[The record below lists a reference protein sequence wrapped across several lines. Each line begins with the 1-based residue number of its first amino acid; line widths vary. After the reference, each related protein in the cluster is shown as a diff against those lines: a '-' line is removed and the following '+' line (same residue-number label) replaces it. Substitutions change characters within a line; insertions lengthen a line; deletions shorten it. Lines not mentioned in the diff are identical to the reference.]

1 MTDLTPFMSTTK
13 TLEDLNELR
22 HLVKSAKLLDH
33 METALKPI
41 DQISTA
47 ALLSSQVSAASR
59 LIDQLAAIPTHLELA
74 NAFKSPESQFAALQS
89 HSLRLDELGNLVQN
103 VASQLDQISNIASI
117 CNNLEAFSGVLQ
129 RLNVPSETDLLET
142 LSGVEQQDY
151 EQKLRES
158 FDEIDAEQEPSHDL
172 LADMTANQAKRL
184 SEIIFKL
191 LVVYSVFQQIFGLPT
206 LPELFDEIS
215 IETEAKSNLDPQI
228 KPCHSLGCAPQK
240 TDTNNGKQ
248 PPNDDRSPK
257 NDSDTIVPSSA
268 MRLRKGHQETDE
280 P

>member
-1 MTDLTPFMSTTK
+1 MTDLTPFVK
-13 TLEDLNELR
+13 ALQDLDALRQLEQA
-22 HLVKSAKLLDH
+22 SKLFNH
-33 METALKPI
+33 METALKPLA
-41 DQISTA
+41 QISSA
-47 ALLSSQVSAASR
+47 SQLCSQVSTASK
-59 LIDQLAAIPTHLELA
+59 LIDQLAVLPARLEQA
-74 NAFKSPESQFAALQS
+74 NAFRSLESQFAALQAQ
-89 HSLRLDELGNLVQN
+89 SLRINELGNLFQN
-103 VASQLDQISNIASI
+103 VASQLDQLSNIATI
-117 CNNLEAFSGVLQ
+117 HNNLEALSTFLQ
-129 RLNVPSETDLLET
+129 RLNVPNESKLVDV
-142 LSGVEQQDY
+142 LSGVEKQDY

-248 PPNDDRSPK
+248 PPNADRSPK

>member
-1 MTDLTPFMSTTK
+1 MTDLTPFVK
-13 TLEDLNELR
+13 AQQDLDALRQLEQA
-22 HLVKSAKLLDH
+22 SKLFNH
-33 METALKPI
+33 METALKPLA
-41 DQISTA
+41 QISSA
-47 ALLSSQVSAASR
+47 SQLCSQVSTASK
-59 LIDQLAAIPTHLELA
+59 LIDQLAALPARLEQA
-74 NAFKSPESQFAALQS
+74 NAFRSLESQFAALQAQ
-89 HSLRLDELGNLVQN
+89 SLRINELGNLFQN
-103 VASQLDQISNIASI
+103 VASQLDQLSNIATI
-117 CNNLEAFSGVLQ
+117 HNNLEALSTFLQ
-129 RLNVPSETDLLET
+129 RLNVPNESKLVDV
-142 LSGVEQQDY
+142 LSGVEKQDY

-257 NDSDTIVPSSA
+257 NDADTIVPSSA

>member
-74 NAFKSPESQFAALQS
+74 NAFKSPESQFTALQS

-158 FDEIDAEQEPSHDL
+158 FDEIDAEQEPSHDI
-172 LADMTANQAKRL
+172 LADMAANQAKRL

>member
-1 MTDLTPFMSTTK
+1 MKALQDLDALRQ
-13 TLEDLNELR
+13 LEQA
-22 HLVKSAKLLDH
+22 SKLFNH
-33 METALKPI
+33 METALKPLA
-41 DQISTA
+41 QISSA
-47 ALLSSQVSAASR
+47 SQLCSQVSTASK
-59 LIDQLAAIPTHLELA
+59 LIDQLAALPARLEQA
-74 NAFKSPESQFAALQS
+74 NAFRSLESQFAALQAQ
-89 HSLRLDELGNLVQN
+89 SLRINELGNLFQN
-103 VASQLDQISNIASI
+103 VASQLDQLSNIATI
-117 CNNLEAFSGVLQ
+117 HNNLEALSTFLQ
-129 RLNVPSETDLLET
+129 RLNVPNESKLVDV
-142 LSGVEQQDY
+142 LSGVEKQDY

-158 FDEIDAEQEPSHDL
+158 FDEIDAEQEPGHDL
-172 LADMTANQAKRL
+172 LVDMTANQAKRL

>member
-1 MTDLTPFMSTTK
+1 MTDLTPFMNTTI
-13 TLEDLNELR
+13 TLEELNGLR
-22 HLVKSAKLLDH
+22 HLVKSAKLLDQ

-41 DQISTA
+41 DQISSA
-47 ALLSSQVSAASR
+47 AQLSSQVSAASR
-59 LIDQLAAIPTHLELA
+59 LIDQLAAIPTHLEQA
-74 NAFKSPESQFAALQS
+74 KAFKTLESQFAALQS
-89 HSLRLDELGNLVQN
+89 HSLRLYELGDLVQN
-103 VASQLDQISNIASI
+103 VASQLEQISNIATI
-117 CNNLEAFSGVLQ
+117 HNNLEALSPFLQ
-129 RLNVPSETDLLET
+129 RLNVPSETELLET

-151 EQKLRES
+151 EQKLRDS
-158 FDEIDAEQEPSHDL
+158 FDEIDAEQEPSHDI

-257 NDSDTIVPSSA
+257 NDADTIVPSSA

>member
-1 MTDLTPFMSTTK
+1 MTDLTPFVK
-13 TLEDLNELR
+13 ALQDLDALRQLEQA
-22 HLVKSAKLLDH
+22 SKLFNH
-33 METALKPI
+33 METALKPLA
-41 DQISTA
+41 QISSA
-47 ALLSSQVSAASR
+47 SQLCSQVSTASK
-59 LIDQLAAIPTHLELA
+59 LIDQLAALPARLEQA
-74 NAFKSPESQFAALQS
+74 NAFRSLESQFAALQAQ
-89 HSLRLDELGNLVQN
+89 SLRINELGNLFQN
-103 VASQLDQISNIASI
+103 VASQLDQLSNIATI
-117 CNNLEAFSGVLQ
+117 HNNLEALSTFLQ
-129 RLNVPSETDLLET
+129 RLNVPNESKLVDV
-142 LSGVEQQDY
+142 LSGVEKQDY

-228 KPCHSLGCAPQK
+228 KPCHCLSCAPQK
-240 TDTNNGKQ
+240 TDTNDGKQ

-257 NDSDTIVPSSA
+257 NDPDTIIQPSA